1 MHFSNQ
7 SCSHKR
13 ERRLCGITPS
23 PAFNCYNDSYEVH
36 AALPTSV
43 SPVMACNTLCYA
55 SLQFFVH
62 LHCRLIGM
70 ALCCLV
76 MVLIPAVLMMTSRG
90 LPACKGQSKPWR
102 KMLQMQCPSLHT
114 TKACL
119 SHCSRALSLIKMAFR
134 QCKNQQGDELCKH
147 IECLKHI
154 SAQWFCMSLCVSS
167 CWSRAVGRL
176 LQSCCPFCVC
186 RSLVYAVCYW
196 LGVFMEHRVD
206 RVGASLTTGAP
217 SGMTVKV
224 MCDMTRSMCLSN
236 QCRVLDMPQC
246 CSS

>member
-1 MHFSNQ
+1 MWHVHHHLLSTAAMTPMKFMLHYLRLYPRSWHATLSAMHLI
-7 SCSHKR
+7 H
-13 ERRLCGITPS
+13 
-23 PAFNCYNDSYEVH
+23 
-36 AALPTSV
+36 
-43 SPVMACNTLCYA
+43 
-55 SLQFFVH
+55 FFVH

-76 MVLIPAVLMMTSRG
+76 MLLIPAVLMMTSRG
-90 LPACKGQSKPWR
+90 LPACKGHSKPWR
-102 KMLQMQCPSLHT
+102 KMLRLQCPSLHT

-154 SAQWFCMSLCVSS
+154 SAQWFSMSLLVSS

-186 RSLVYAVCYW
+186 CSLVYAVCHW

-217 SGMTVKV
+217 SGMLCQSNVWHDSFDV
-224 MCDMTRSMCLSN
+224 SEQSMHVS
-236 QCRVLDMPQC
+236 
-246 CSS
+246 